1 VHPDA
6 IAPSVLV
13 SGGSLPNATAQSYP
27 LFGFVS
33 PPASGYG
40 VTGQAPSRFYAVQGG
55 IVGLRTGSII
65 LQRRCARA
73 ARGL

>member
-1 VHPDA
+1 M
-6 IAPSVLV
+6 LV
-13 SGGSLPNATAQSYP
+13 SGSSLPNATAQSYP
-27 LFGFVS
+27 LFGFAS
-33 PPASGYG
+33 PTASGYS

-65 LQRRCARA
+65 SQRRLARA